1 MFTILEAPEFSADRQ
16 DIYRLRD
23 DVSVL
28 KNGHVYDAFI
38 HGEQAGSVS
47 VELSAETAV
56 VSKLCVTKGHRA
68 STSAYPLAAA
78 CIRDALKAGIRHLQL
93 EAEPWLVSFYLR
105 LGFRYCSK
113 LANATRILVL
123 DLQDEQNLHKLGS
136 LIFKDF
142 SAPKAALLAA

>member
-1 MFTILEAPEFSADRQ
+1 MFTILEVPEFSAERQ

-47 VELSAETAV
+47 VTVSAETAV
-56 VSKLCVTKGHRA
+56 VSKLCVAKGHRA
-68 STSAYPLAAA
+68 STSAYPLATA
-78 CIRDALKAGIRHLQL
+78 CIRDALKAGIRHLRL

-105 LGFRYCSK
+105 LGFRYCSQ

-136 LIFKDF
+136 QFLKDF
-142 SAPKAALLAA
+142 PARNAALMAA